1 MALRVLIVHEHLAYG
16 EAIQVLI
23 DTQGEFRCVGVATT
37 VAAAERLLERQDPDV
52 VLVDLELGRRSGGAL
67 SAQELGRWVVAMAS
81 TVSVETFERAMDVGA
96 TGFVGKDAP
105 VSELINALR
114 HAGPRMTVGGTTLE
128 LLLADA
134 RGWLDLTTRR
144 IDPSTRGTVHRRRVD
159 VNLTRRE
166 REVLRL
172 MREGLDAQSMAR
184 HLHVSVHT
192 ARSHIKKV
200 LAKLGAHSQ
209 LEAVAIANRLG
220 MDSGEGDGV

>member
-16 EAIQVLI
+16 EAIQTIV

-52 VLVDLELGRRSGGAL
+52 VLMDLELGRRSGGAL
-67 SAQELGRWVVAMAS
+67 SAEQLGRWVVAMAS
-81 TVSVETFERAMDVGA
+81 TVSVETFERAMDLGA
-96 TGFVGKDAP
+96 TGFVGKDTP
-105 VSELINALR
+105 VSELLSALR
-114 HAGPRMTVGGTTLE
+114 HVGPRMSVGGTTLE

-144 IDPSTRGTVHRRRVD
+144 LDPSTRRTERRRRVD

-172 MREGLDAQSMAR
+172 MREGLDAQAMAR
-184 HLHVSVHT
+184 DLHVSVHT

-220 MDSGEGDGV
+220 MESGEGGAV